1 MRGKDFTDPKDQRR
15 KARALRKALLAK
27 LIKRVEEGKFEEA
40 AVEGQSNIPRG
51 EYESPRDRDTYNY
64 GYTEIDEM
72 TGLHSPNVW
81 E

>member
-1 MRGKDFTDPKDQRR
+1 MRGKDSKYQKN
-15 KARALRKALLAK
+15 KARALRKAFLAK
-27 LIKRVEEGKFEEA
+27 LIKNVEEGKFEEKS
-40 AVEGQSNIPRG
+40 VGSERKSNIPRG
-51 EYESPRDRDTYNY
+51 EYESPIDRDTYNY

>member
-1 MRGKDFTDPKDQRR
+1 MSDKDSKYKRR

-27 LIKRVEEGKFEEA
+27 LIKSIEEGKFKEELIGS
-40 AVEGQSNIPRG
+40 EGESNIPRG
-51 EYESPRDRDTYNY
+51 EYKSPRDIDNYNY
-64 GYTEIDEM
+64 GYTEINEM